1 MRAASVKERL
11 LAEIDGAELV
21 QLSSELGRIRS
32 FTTEETPVAHFVHK
46 LLASH
51 GFESELHEVEPGRLQ
66 TIARWRGR
74 DRGQSLMLNGHLDI
88 DPIPEGWMRDPWA
101 PSLEG
106 DRLYGAGIYNMKGG
120 LAAMLG
126 AALAARRADVTLRGD
141 LVLACVVGELQG
153 GVGTLHALRN
163 GLRAD
168 VAVVPEPFGIDNV
181 VTKHTGATQLLIHV
195 LGRTAHISRKHQ
207 GVNAISL
214 MCDVVRELEHMTFRG
229 AVDLDLPDLPLLQIG
244 SIVGGR
250 GRHWELRGPA
260 IVPDVCSVIVDVRFA
275 ASMTP
280 ESVLD
285 DIRAAVSRAIPGGR
299 YEVEC
304 PARPER
310 RVVREWVPP
319 LTMAIDH
326 PLAQTLRRNI
336 REVSG
341 VEPRLGAVVPY
352 SYASSDAAHLFAAGI
367 PACLFGPTGGYDEA
381 RADRWTSVSQIV
393 TCARVLGGMIVDVC
407 A

>member
-1 MRAASVKERL
+1 MGAVSVKERIL
-11 LAEIDGAELV
+11 KQIDSTELV
-21 QLSSELGRIRS
+21 ELSSELARIRS
-32 FTTEETPVAHFVHK
+32 FTTEETPVAQFVHT
-46 LLASH
+46 LLASN
-51 GFESELHEVEPGRLQ
+51 GFESELHEVEPGRMQ

-88 DPIPEGWMRDPWA
+88 DPIPEGWVRDPWT

-126 AALAARRADVTLRGD
+126 AALAARRADVTLCGD

-153 GVGTLHALRN
+153 GVGTLHALRS

-181 VTKHTGATQLLIHV
+181 VTKHTGAVQLLIHV
-195 LGRTAHISRKHQ
+195 LGRTAHISRKQH

-214 MCDVVRELEHMTFRG
+214 MGDVVRALEHMTFPG
-229 AVDLDLPDLPLLQIG
+229 AVDPDLPDLPLLQVG
-244 SIVGGR
+244 SIMGGR

-260 IVPDVCSVIVDVRFA
+260 MVPDVCSVIVDVRFA

-285 DIRAAVSRAIPGGR
+285 DVRAAVSRAIPGGR
-299 YEVEC
+299 FELEC

-310 RVVREWVPP
+310 RVLREWVPP

-326 PLAQTLRRNI
+326 PLAQTLSRNI
-336 REVSG
+336 REVFG
-341 VEPRLGAVVPY
+341 VDPRLGAVVPY
-352 SYASSDAAHLFAAGI
+352 SYASSDAAHLFSAGI
-367 PACLFGPTGGYDEA
+367 PACLFGPTGGYDDG

-393 TCARVLGGMIVDVC
+393 TCARVLGGMIADVC